1 MNQQARPQLRSSLRI
16 LDHLTQS
23 YGWQV
28 ALKAMEGPALEVY
41 DEIFLKGAIYESG
54 STTLQ

>member
-28 ALKAMEGPALEVY
+28 ALEAMEGPALEAY
-41 DEIFLKGAIYESG
+41 DEIFFERSDI
-54 STTLQ
+54 